1 MLSYIKRHY
10 SAELPDYSY
19 CLGSLS
25 TRQTTACSSTYVM
38 LRQGRVSAYLAS
50 LTVIEDGNPLMGLR
64 SQLCATSLIGL
75 DWFKVRV
82 LAPYVYVSQ
91 LRHSM

>member
-1 MLSYIKRHY
+1 
-10 SAELPDYSY
+10 
-19 CLGSLS
+19 
-25 TRQTTACSSTYVM
+25 M
-38 LRQGRVSAYLAS
+38 LRQGRVSAYLCSYIGS
-50 LTVIEDGNPLMGLR
+50 LTVIEDETPLMGLR

-91 LRHSM
+91 LRHM